1 MDNASQTR
9 PPVVILA
16 RPQMGEN
23 IGATARA
30 MMNCGL
36 SDLRLVAPRDGWP
49 NTTALPMAAGGKSII
64 ETAQVFDTVAA
75 ATADISFLAATSA
88 RRRDLAIR
96 SLDPRAAAEMIIAHT
111 PTPPDNLHD
120 KPAYI
125 VQEDDN
131 QAALLFGPEASGLD
145 NDEVVLADIL
155 VTASL
160 NPAYPSL
167 NLAQGVLLMA
177 WEWRMAVLYAAGQSA
192 DVPSA
197 HVSGTNVS
205 STDVSGDASHQP
217 KCASVAERDY
227 FYNRLEMALDEGG
240 FFTAPDMVKAVKRN
254 IRALF
259 NRAAPSKQEIS
270 TLHGILQALTRTR
283 KS

>member
-1 MDNASQTR
+1 MDNARQTR

-23 IGATARA
+23 IGAAARA

-49 NTTALPMAAGGKSII
+49 NAAALPMAAGGKPII

-96 SLDPRAAAEMIIAHT
+96 SLDPRGAAELIVAHT
-111 PTPPDNLHD
+111 LAAPDDLHD
-120 KPAYI
+120 
-125 VQEDDN
+125 EHN
-131 QAALLFGPEASGLD
+131 RAALLFGPEASGLD

-192 DVPSA
+192 DVP
-197 HVSGTNVS
+197 
-205 STDVSGDASHQP
+205 GDTTHRTGR
-217 KCASVAERDY
+217 ASVAERDY
-227 FYNRLEMALDEGG
+227 FYKRLEMALDEGG
-240 FFTAPDMVKAVKRN
+240 FFTAPDMVATVKRN

-270 TLHGILQALTRTR
+270 TLHGILQALTRNR
-283 KS
+283 KT

>member
-1 MDNASQTR
+1 MDNARQTR

-23 IGATARA
+23 IGAAARA

-36 SDLRLVAPRDGWP
+36 SELRLVAPRDGWP
-49 NTTALPMAAGGKSII
+49 NAAALPMAAGGKAII

-96 SLDPRAAAEMIIAHT
+96 SLDPRGAAELIVAHT
-111 PTPPDNLHD
+111 SAAPDDLHD
-120 KPAYI
+120 
-125 VQEDDN
+125 EHN
-131 QAALLFGPEASGLD
+131 RAALMFGPEASGLD

-177 WEWRMAVLYAAGQSA
+177 WEWRMAVLYAVGQNA
-192 DVPSA
+192 EVPGDVA
-197 HVSGTNVS
+197 HRPER
-205 STDVSGDASHQP
+205 ASVTGR
-217 KCASVAERDY
+217 ASVAERDY
-227 FYNRLEMALDEGG
+227 FYKRLEMALDEGG
-240 FFTAPDMVKAVKRN
+240 FFTAPDMVATVKRN

-270 TLHGILQALTRTR
+270 TLHGILQALTRNR
-283 KS
+283 KT

>member
-1 MDNASQTR
+1 MDNARQTR

-23 IGATARA
+23 IGAAARA

-49 NTTALPMAAGGKSII
+49 NAAALPMAAGGKPII

-96 SLDPRAAAEMIIAHT
+96 SIDPRGAAEMIVAHMAAA
-111 PTPPDNLHD
+111 PDNPPNNSPD
-120 KPAYI
+120 E
-125 VQEDDN
+125 QN
-131 QAALLFGPEASGLD
+131 RAALLFGPEASGLD

-177 WEWRMAVLYAAGQSA
+177 WEWRMAVLYAAGQNA
-192 DVPSA
+192 EVPSVNVPGDVA
-197 HVSGTNVS
+197 HRPER
-205 STDVSGDASHQP
+205 ASVTGR
-217 KCASVAERDY
+217 ASVAERDY
-227 FYNRLEMALDEGG
+227 FYKRLEMALDEGG
-240 FFTAPDMVKAVKRN
+240 FFTAPDMVATVKRN

-270 TLHGILQALTRTR
+270 TLHGILQALTRNR
-283 KS
+283 KT

>member
-1 MDNASQTR
+1 MDNARQTR

-23 IGATARA
+23 IGAAARA

-49 NTTALPMAAGGKSII
+49 NAAALPMAAGGKAII

-96 SLDPRAAAEMIIAHT
+96 SLDPRGAAELIVAHT
-111 PTPPDNLHD
+111 SAAPDDLHD
-120 KPAYI
+120 
-125 VQEDDN
+125 EHN
-131 QAALLFGPEASGLD
+131 RAALLFGPEASGLD

-177 WEWRMAVLYAAGQSA
+177 WEWHMAVLYAAGQNA
-192 DVPSA
+192 EVPS
-197 HVSGTNVS
+197 VNVP
-205 STDVSGDASHQP
+205 GDAAHRP
-217 KCASVAERDY
+217 GRASVAERDY
-227 FYNRLEMALDEGG
+227 FYKRLEMALDEGG
-240 FFTAPDMVKAVKRN
+240 FFTAPDMVATVKRN

-270 TLHGILQALTRTR
+270 TLHGILQALTRNR
-283 KS
+283 KT

>member
-1 MDNASQTR
+1 MDNALQTR

-23 IGATARA
+23 IGAAARA

-49 NTTALPMAAGGKSII
+49 NAAALPMAAGGKAII

-96 SLDPRAAAEMIIAHT
+96 SLDPRGAAELIVAHT
-111 PTPPDNLHD
+111 SAAPDDLHD
-120 KPAYI
+120 
-125 VQEDDN
+125 EHN
-131 QAALLFGPEASGLD
+131 RAALLFGPEASGLD
-145 NDEVVLADIL
+145 NEEVVLADIL

-177 WEWRMAVLYAAGQSA
+177 WEWRMAVLYAARQSA
-192 DVPSA
+192 EVP
-197 HVSGTNVS
+197 
-205 STDVSGDASHQP
+205 GDAAHRPERASVTGR
-217 KCASVAERDY
+217 ASVAERDY
-227 FYNRLEMALDEGG
+227 FYKRLEMALDEGG
-240 FFTAPDMVKAVKRN
+240 FFTAPDMVATVKRN

-270 TLHGILQALTRTR
+270 TLHGILQALTRNR
-283 KS
+283 KT

>member
-1 MDNASQTR
+1 MDNVRQTR

-23 IGATARA
+23 IGAAARA

-49 NTTALPMAAGGKSII
+49 NAVALPMAAGGKPII

-96 SLDPRAAAEMIIAHT
+96 SLDPRGAAEMIVAHT
-111 PTPPDNLHD
+111 PIPPDN
-120 KPAYI
+120 PADN
-125 VQEDDN
+125 VQDDHTR
-131 QAALLFGPEASGLD
+131 AALLFGPEASGLD

-177 WEWRMAVLYAAGQSA
+177 WEWRMAVLYAVGQSA
-192 DVPSA
+192 EEQ
-197 HVSGTNVS
+197 
-205 STDVSGDASHQP
+205 GDAAHRP
-217 KCASVAERDY
+217 ERAGVTGRASVAERNY
-227 FYNRLEMALDEGG
+227 FCKRLEMELDEGG
-240 FFTAPDMVKAVKRN
+240 FFTAPDMVAMVKRN

-270 TLHGILQALTRTR
+270 TLHGILQALTRNR
-283 KS
+283 KT

>member
-1 MDNASQTR
+1 MDNARQTR

-23 IGATARA
+23 IGAAARA

-49 NTTALPMAAGGKSII
+49 NAAALPMAAGGKAII

-75 ATADISFLAATSA
+75 ATTDISFLAATSV

-96 SLDPRAAAEMIIAHT
+96 SLDPRGAVELIVAHT
-111 PTPPDNLHD
+111 SAAPDDLHD
-120 KPAYI
+120 
-125 VQEDDN
+125 EHN
-131 QAALLFGPEASGLD
+131 RAALMFGPEACGLD

-155 VTASL
+155 VTAPL

-177 WEWRMAVLYAAGQSA
+177 WEWRMAVLYAARQSA
-192 DVPSA
+192 EVP
-197 HVSGTNVS
+197 
-205 STDVSGDASHQP
+205 GDAAHRPERASVTGR
-217 KCASVAERDY
+217 ASVAERDY
-227 FYNRLEMALDEGG
+227 FYKRLEMALDEGG
-240 FFTAPDMVKAVKRN
+240 FFTAPDMVATVKRN

-270 TLHGILQALTRTR
+270 TLHGILQALTRNR
-283 KS
+283 KT

>member
-1 MDNASQTR
+1 MDHDIQTV

-23 IGATARA
+23 IGAAARA

-49 NTTALPMAAGGKSII
+49 NAAALPMAAGGKSII
-64 ETAQVFDTVAA
+64 EHARVFDTVAA
-75 ATADISFLAATSA
+75 AAHDISFLAATSA

-96 SLDPRAAAEMIIAHT
+96 SSDPRHAAAMIVAHT
-111 PTPPDNLHD
+111 
-120 KPAYI
+120 
-125 VQEDDN
+125 N
-131 QAALLFGPEASGLD
+131 QSHGKAASDRKRAAILFGPEASGLD

-160 NPAYPSL
+160 NPDYPSL
-167 NLAQGVLLMA
+167 NLAQGVLLLA
-177 WEWRMAVLYAAGQSA
+177 WEWRMAAQSAAGQNQDKLA
-192 DVPSA
+192 NPVGLDER
-197 HVSGTNVS
+197 
-205 STDVSGDASHQP
+205 
-217 KCASVAERDY
+217 ASVAERDF
-227 FYNRLEMALDEGG
+227 FYNRLETALDDGG
-240 FFTAPDMVKAVKRN
+240 FFTAPDMMATVKRN

-259 NRAAPSKQEIS
+259 SRAGLSKQEIN
-270 TLHGILQALTRTR
+270 TLHGILQALTSQR

>member
-1 MDNASQTR
+1 MDNVRQTR

-23 IGATARA
+23 IGAAARA

-49 NTTALPMAAGGKSII
+49 NAAALPMAAGGKPII

-96 SLDPRAAAEMIIAHT
+96 SLDPRGAAEMIVAHT
-111 PTPPDNLHD
+111 AAAPDNPPNNSPD
-120 KPAYI
+120 E
-125 VQEDDN
+125 QN
-131 QAALLFGPEASGLD
+131 RAALLFGPEASGLD

-192 DVPSA
+192 DVP
-197 HVSGTNVS
+197 VDT
-205 STDVSGDASHQP
+205 SHRAGR
-217 KCASVAERDY
+217 ASVAERDY
-227 FYNRLEMALDEGG
+227 FYKRLEMALDEGG
-240 FFTAPDMVKAVKRN
+240 FFTAPDMVATVKRN

-270 TLHGILQALTRTR
+270 TLHGILQALTRNR
-283 KS
+283 KT

>member
-1 MDNASQTR
+1 MDNARQTR

-23 IGATARA
+23 IGAAARA

-49 NTTALPMAAGGKSII
+49 NAAALPMAAGGKPII

-96 SLDPRAAAEMIIAHT
+96 SLDPRGAAEMIVAHMAAA
-111 PTPPDNLHD
+111 PDNPPDNSPD
-120 KPAYI
+120 E
-125 VQEDDN
+125 QN
-131 QAALLFGPEASGLD
+131 RAALLFGPEASGLD

-177 WEWRMAVLYAAGQSA
+177 WEWRMAVLYAAGQNA
-192 DVPSA
+192 E
-197 HVSGTNVS
+197 
-205 STDVSGDASHQP
+205 VSGDVTHRPERASVTGR
-217 KCASVAERDY
+217 ASVAERDY
-227 FYNRLEMALDEGG
+227 FYKRLEMALDEGG
-240 FFTAPDMVKAVKRN
+240 FFTAPDMVATVKRN

-270 TLHGILQALTRTR
+270 TLHGILQALTRNR
-283 KS
+283 KT

>member
-1 MDNASQTR
+1 MDNVRQTR

-23 IGATARA
+23 IGAAARA

-49 NTTALPMAAGGKSII
+49 NAAALPMAAGGKAII

-96 SLDPRAAAEMIIAHT
+96 SLDPRGAAELIVAQTAAA
-111 PTPPDNLHD
+111 PDNPPDDLQDAQNR
-120 KPAYI
+120 
-125 VQEDDN
+125 
-131 QAALLFGPEASGLD
+131 AALLFGPEASGLD

-160 NPAYPSL
+160 SPAYPSL

-177 WEWRMAVLYAAGQSA
+177 WEWRMAVLYAVGQSA
-192 DVPSA
+192 DMP
-197 HVSGTNVS
+197 
-205 STDVSGDASHQP
+205 GDATHRAGR
-217 KCASVAERDY
+217 ASVAERDY
-227 FYNRLEMALDEGG
+227 FYKRLEMVLDEGG
-240 FFTAPDMVKAVKRN
+240 FFTAPDMVATVKRN

-270 TLHGILQALTRTR
+270 TLHGILQALTRNR
-283 KS
+283 KT

>member
-1 MDNASQTR
+1 MDNARQTR

-23 IGATARA
+23 IGAAARA

-49 NTTALPMAAGGKSII
+49 NASALPMAAGGKAII

-96 SLDPRAAAEMIIAHT
+96 SLDPRGAAEMIVAHT
-111 PTPPDNLHD
+111 SAATDNPPDNSPD
-120 KPAYI
+120 E
-125 VQEDDN
+125 QN
-131 QAALLFGPEASGLD
+131 RAALLFGPEASGLD

-177 WEWRMAVLYAAGQSA
+177 WEWRMAVVYAAGQSA
-192 DVPSA
+192 DVPGADVLGDVA
-197 HVSGTNVS
+197 HRPER
-205 STDVSGDASHQP
+205 ASVTGR
-217 KCASVAERDY
+217 ASVAERDY
-227 FYNRLEMALDEGG
+227 FYKRLEMALDEGG
-240 FFTAPDMVKAVKRN
+240 FFTAPDMVATVKRN

-270 TLHGILQALTRTR
+270 TLHGILQALTRNR
-283 KS
+283 KT

>member
-1 MDNASQTR
+1 MDQKIQID

-49 NTTALPMAAGGKSII
+49 NAAALPMAAGGKSII
-64 ETAQVFDTVAA
+64 ENARVFDTVAA
-75 ATADISFLAATSA
+75 ATSDISFLAATSA

-96 SLDPRAAAEMIIAHT
+96 SCDPRDAAGLIVAHSHLSGGK
-111 PTPPDNLHD
+111 DSAAD
-120 KPAYI
+120 K
-125 VQEDDN
+125 N
-131 QAALLFGPEASGLD
+131 RAAILFGPEASGLD

-160 NPAYPSL
+160 NPDYPSL
-167 NLAQGVLLMA
+167 NLAQGVLVMA
-177 WEWRMAVLYAAGQSA
+177 WEWRMAALAAAGQHQDKVA
-192 DVPSA
+192 QP
-197 HVSGTNVS
+197 VSL
-205 STDVSGDASHQP
+205 DDR
-217 KCASVAERDY
+217 ASVAERDY
-227 FYNRLEMALDEGG
+227 FYSRLETALDDGG
-240 FFTAPDMVKAVKRN
+240 FFTAPDMMATVKRN

-259 NRAAPSKQEIS
+259 TRAGPSKQEIS
-270 TLHGILQALTRTR
+270 TLHGILQALTSKR

>member
-1 MDNASQTR
+1 MDNARQTR

-23 IGATARA
+23 IGAAARA

-49 NTTALPMAAGGKSII
+49 NAAALPMAAGGKAII

-96 SLDPRAAAEMIIAHT
+96 SLDPRGAAELIVAHT
-111 PTPPDNLHD
+111 SAAPDDLHD
-120 KPAYI
+120 
-125 VQEDDN
+125 EHN
-131 QAALLFGPEASGLD
+131 RAALLFGPEACGLD

-177 WEWRMAVLYAAGQSA
+177 WEWRMAVLYAARQSA
-192 DVPSA
+192 EVP
-197 HVSGTNVS
+197 
-205 STDVSGDASHQP
+205 GDAAHRP
-217 KCASVAERDY
+217 ERASVAERDY
-227 FYNRLEMALDEGG
+227 FYKRLEMALDEGG
-240 FFTAPDMVKAVKRN
+240 FFTAPNMVATVKRN

-270 TLHGILQALTRTR
+270 TLHGILQALTRNR
-283 KS
+283 KT

>member
-1 MDNASQTR
+1 MDNARQTR

-23 IGATARA
+23 IGAAARA

-49 NTTALPMAAGGKSII
+49 NAAALPMAAGGKAII

-96 SLDPRAAAEMIIAHT
+96 SLDPRGAAELIVAHT
-111 PTPPDNLHD
+111 SAAPDDLHD
-120 KPAYI
+120 
-125 VQEDDN
+125 EHN
-131 QAALLFGPEASGLD
+131 RAALLFGPEASGLD
-145 NDEVVLADIL
+145 NEEVVLADIL

-177 WEWRMAVLYAAGQSA
+177 WEWRMAVLYAARQSA
-192 DVPSA
+192 EVP
-197 HVSGTNVS
+197 
-205 STDVSGDASHQP
+205 GDAAHRPERASVIGR
-217 KCASVAERDY
+217 ASVAERDY
-227 FYNRLEMALDEGG
+227 FYKRLEMALDEGG
-240 FFTAPDMVKAVKRN
+240 FFTAPDMVATVKRN

-270 TLHGILQALTRTR
+270 TLHGILQALTRNR
-283 KS
+283 KT

>member
-1 MDNASQTR
+1 MDNARQTR

-23 IGATARA
+23 IGAAARA

-49 NTTALPMAAGGKSII
+49 NAAALPMAAGGKAII

-96 SLDPRAAAEMIIAHT
+96 SLDPRGAAELIVAHT
-111 PTPPDNLHD
+111 SAAPDHLHD
-120 KPAYI
+120 
-125 VQEDDN
+125 EHN
-131 QAALLFGPEASGLD
+131 RAALLFGPEASGLD

-160 NPAYPSL
+160 SPAYPSL

-177 WEWRMAVLYAAGQSA
+177 WEWRMAVLYAAGQNA
-192 DVPSA
+192 EVPSA
-197 HVSGTNVS
+197 NVPGA
-205 STDVSGDASHQP
+205 DVSGDATHGAGR
-217 KCASVAERDY
+217 ASVAERDY
-227 FYNRLEMALDEGG
+227 FYKRLEMALDEGG
-240 FFTAPDMVKAVKRN
+240 FFTAPDMVVTVKRN

-270 TLHGILQALTRTR
+270 TLHGIIQALTRNR
-283 KS
+283 KT

>member
-1 MDNASQTR
+1 MDNARQTR

-23 IGATARA
+23 IGAAARA

-49 NTTALPMAAGGKSII
+49 NAAALPMAAGGKAII

-96 SLDPRAAAEMIIAHT
+96 LLDPRGAAEMIVAHT
-111 PTPPDNLHD
+111 PTAADNLHD
-120 KPAYI
+120 
-125 VQEDDN
+125 DHN
-131 QAALLFGPEASGLD
+131 RAALLFGPEASGLD

-155 VTASL
+155 VIASL

-177 WEWRMAVLYAAGQSA
+177 WEWRMAVLCAAGQSC
-192 DVPSA
+192 DVP
-197 HVSGTNVS
+197 
-205 STDVSGDASHQP
+205 GDAFNRAGR
-217 KCASVAERDY
+217 ASVAERDY

-240 FFTAPDMVKAVKRN
+240 FFTAPDMVATVKRN

-259 NRAAPSKQEIS
+259 NRSAPSKQEIS
-270 TLHGILQALTRTR
+270 TLHGILQALAS
-283 KS
+283 KQKK

>member
-1 MDNASQTR
+1 MDNACQTR

-23 IGATARA
+23 IGAAARA

-49 NTTALPMAAGGKSII
+49 NAAALPMAAGGKAII

-88 RRRDLAIR
+88 RRRDLAVR
-96 SLDPRAAAEMIIAHT
+96 SLDPRGAAELIVAHT
-111 PTPPDNLHD
+111 SAAPDDLHD
-120 KPAYI
+120 
-125 VQEDDN
+125 EHN
-131 QAALLFGPEASGLD
+131 RAALLFGPEASGLD
-145 NDEVVLADIL
+145 NEEVVLADIL

-177 WEWRMAVLYAAGQSA
+177 WEWRMAVISAAGQSA
-192 DVPSA
+192 EVR
-197 HVSGTNVS
+197 
-205 STDVSGDASHQP
+205 GDAAHRPERASVTGR
-217 KCASVAERDY
+217 ASVAERDY
-227 FYNRLEMALDEGG
+227 FYKRLEMALDEGG
-240 FFTAPDMVKAVKRN
+240 FFTAPDMVATVKRN

-270 TLHGILQALTRTR
+270 TLHGILQALTRNR
-283 KS
+283 KT

>member
-1 MDNASQTR
+1 MDNARQTR

-23 IGATARA
+23 IGAAARA

-49 NTTALPMAAGGKSII
+49 NAAVLPMAAGGKAII

-96 SLDPRAAAEMIIAHT
+96 SLDPRGAAELIVAHT
-111 PTPPDNLHD
+111 SAAPDDLHD
-120 KPAYI
+120 
-125 VQEDDN
+125 EHN
-131 QAALLFGPEASGLD
+131 RAALLFGPEASGLD
-145 NDEVVLADIL
+145 NEEVVLADIL

-177 WEWRMAVLYAAGQSA
+177 WEWRMAVLYAARQSA
-192 DVPSA
+192 EVP
-197 HVSGTNVS
+197 
-205 STDVSGDASHQP
+205 GDAAHRPERASVTGR
-217 KCASVAERDY
+217 ASVAERDY
-227 FYNRLEMALDEGG
+227 FYKRLEMALDEGG
-240 FFTAPDMVKAVKRN
+240 FFTAPDMVATVKRN

-270 TLHGILQALTRTR
+270 TLHGILQALTRNR
-283 KS
+283 KT

>member
-1 MDNASQTR
+1 MDNVRQTR
-9 PPVVILA
+9 PPLVILA

-23 IGATARA
+23 IGAAARA

-49 NTTALPMAAGGKSII
+49 NAAALPMAAGGKPII

-96 SLDPRAAAEMIIAHT
+96 SLDPRGAAELIVAHT
-111 PTPPDNLHD
+111 SAAPDDLH
-120 KPAYI
+120 
-125 VQEDDN
+125 EEHN
-131 QAALLFGPEASGLD
+131 RAALLFGPEASGLD

-177 WEWRMAVLYAAGQSA
+177 WEWRMAVLYAAGQNA
-192 DVPSA
+192 EVPGDVA
-197 HVSGTNVS
+197 HRPER
-205 STDVSGDASHQP
+205 ASVTGR
-217 KCASVAERDY
+217 ASVAERDY
-227 FYNRLEMALDEGG
+227 FYKRLEMALDEGG
-240 FFTAPDMVKAVKRN
+240 FFTAPDMVATVKRN

-270 TLHGILQALTRTR
+270 TLHGILQALTRNR
-283 KS
+283 KT

>member
-1 MDNASQTR
+1 MDNARQTR

-23 IGATARA
+23 IGAAARA

-49 NTTALPMAAGGKSII
+49 NAAALPMAAGGKAII

-96 SLDPRAAAEMIIAHT
+96 SLDPRGAAELIVAQT
-111 PTPPDNLHD
+111 SAAPDDLHD
-120 KPAYI
+120 
-125 VQEDDN
+125 EHN
-131 QAALLFGPEASGLD
+131 RAALLFGPEASGLD
-145 NDEVVLADIL
+145 NEEVVLADIL

-177 WEWRMAVLYAAGQSA
+177 WEWRMAVLYAARQSA
-192 DVPSA
+192 EVP
-197 HVSGTNVS
+197 
-205 STDVSGDASHQP
+205 GDAAHRPERASVTGR
-217 KCASVAERDY
+217 ASVAERDY
-227 FYNRLEMALDEGG
+227 FYKRLEMALDEGG
-240 FFTAPDMVKAVKRN
+240 FFTAPDMVATVKRN

-270 TLHGILQALTRTR
+270 TLHGILQALTRNR
-283 KS
+283 KT

>member
-1 MDNASQTR
+1 MDNACQAR
-9 PPVVILA
+9 PPAVILV

-23 IGATARA
+23 IGAAARA

-49 NTTALPMAAGGKSII
+49 NAAALPMAAGGKAII
-64 ETAQVFDTVAA
+64 ETAQVFETVAA

-96 SLDPRAAAEMIIAHT
+96 SLDPRGAAEMIVAHT
-111 PTPPDNLHD
+111 PAAPDNLPD
-120 KPAYI
+120 NL
-125 VQEDDN
+125 QDDQN
-131 QAALLFGPEASGLD
+131 RAALLFGPEASGLD

-177 WEWRMAVLYAAGQSA
+177 WEWRMAALTANGHENYALTDFVKRA
-192 DVPSA
+192 DR
-197 HVSGTNVS
+197 
-205 STDVSGDASHQP
+205 
-217 KCASVAERDY
+217 ASVAERPAQFGQNKEEVGQSLKFRPKYSDLVRSSIIVDDR
-227 FYNRLEMALDEGG
+227 F
-240 FFTAPDMVKAVKRN
+240 
-254 IRALF
+254 
-259 NRAAPSKQEIS
+259 QE
-270 TLHGILQALTRTR
+270 QM
-283 KS
+283 

>member
-1 MDNASQTR
+1 MDNARQTR

-23 IGATARA
+23 IGAAARA

-49 NTTALPMAAGGKSII
+49 NAAALPMAAGGKAII

-75 ATADISFLAATSA
+75 ATADISFLVATSA

-96 SLDPRAAAEMIIAHT
+96 SLDPRGAAELIVAHT
-111 PTPPDNLHD
+111 SAAPDDLHD
-120 KPAYI
+120 
-125 VQEDDN
+125 EHN
-131 QAALLFGPEASGLD
+131 RAALLFGPEACGLD

-177 WEWRMAVLYAAGQSA
+177 WEWRMAVLYATRQSA
-192 DVPSA
+192 EVP
-197 HVSGTNVS
+197 
-205 STDVSGDASHQP
+205 GDAAHRSERASITGR
-217 KCASVAERDY
+217 ASVAERDY
-227 FYNRLEMALDEGG
+227 FYRRLEMALDEGG
-240 FFTAPDMVKAVKRN
+240 FFTAPGMVATVKRN

-270 TLHGILQALTRTR
+270 TLHGILQALTRNR
-283 KS
+283 KT

>member
-23 IGATARA
+23 IGAAARA

-49 NTTALPMAAGGKSII
+49 NAAALPMAAGGKTII
-64 ETAQVFDTVAA
+64 ETAQLFDTVAA

-96 SLDPRAAAEMIIAHT
+96 SVDPRGAAEMIVAHT
-111 PTPPDNLHD
+111 PAAPDNLPD
-120 KPAYI
+120 NL
-125 VQEDDN
+125 QDDQN
-131 QAALLFGPEASGLD
+131 RAALLFGPEASGLD

-177 WEWRMAVLYAAGQSA
+177 WEWRMAVLYAAGKSA
-192 DVPSA
+192 DV
-197 HVSGTNVS
+197 
-205 STDVSGDASHQP
+205 GDATHRAGR
-217 KCASVAERDY
+217 ASVAERDY

-240 FFTAPDMVKAVKRN
+240 FFTAPDMVATVKRN

-270 TLHGILQALTRTR
+270 TLHGILQALTRKR
-283 KS
+283 KT